1 MARLRGRRAPRPAL
15 AGPRDADVGHAG
27 PRGRVVPRPAAP
39 DLDASGAS
47 GSAAAAAAMESSG
60 GGRRGGRGGG
70 GGGGELG
77 ERDGEEGEGLGFGLR
92 GVFWKTALRGLL

>member
-47 GSAAAAAAMESSG
+47 GSAVAAAAMESSG

-77 ERDGEEGEGLGFGLR
+77 ERDGEEG
-92 GVFWKTALRGLL
+92 

>member
-1 MARLRGRRAPRPAL
+1 
-15 AGPRDADVGHAG
+15 
-27 PRGRVVPRPAAP
+27 VPRPAAP

-92 GVFWKTALRGLL
+92 GGFLENCFAGVIVKLTTLSNFLFFA